1 MEKFVLLNNGVKM
14 PFIGFGTYKMPSS
27 ITERTVSDALKS
39 GYRHIDTAQCYGNE
53 REVGLAV
60 KKSGLKRENVFV
72 TTKLWGGRGYQDT
85 LESIENS
92 LQKLNLGYIDLLL
105 IHEPTGDFQEI
116 YRGMETAYQEGKLRA
131 IGVANFLETNFKRL
145 METAKIVPAVNQI
158 ETHVFRQQR
167 PMAKLLKAYGTVHE
181 SWSPLAAGKENIF
194 VHPILLAIAEAHKK
208 TAAQIALRFLYQRE
222 IPIIPKTTHIGRMK
236 ENMDIWDF
244 SLSEEEMN
252 DIGKLDKGK
261 SLFGWW

>member
-92 LQKLNLGYIDLLL
+92 MQKLNRTFPSKWYY
-105 IHEPTGDFQEI
+105 TK
-116 YRGMETAYQEGKLRA
+116 A
-131 IGVANFLETNFKRL
+131 GV
-145 METAKIVPAVNQI
+145 
-158 ETHVFRQQR
+158 
-167 PMAKLLKAYGTVHE
+167 
-181 SWSPLAAGKENIF
+181 
-194 VHPILLAIAEAHKK
+194 
-208 TAAQIALRFLYQRE
+208 
-222 IPIIPKTTHIGRMK
+222 
-236 ENMDIWDF
+236 
-244 SLSEEEMN
+244 
-252 DIGKLDKGK
+252 
-261 SLFGWW
+261 

>member
-39 GYRHIDTAQCYGNE
+39 GYRHIDTAQCYG
-53 REVGLAV
+53 
-60 KKSGLKRENVFV
+60 
-72 TTKLWGGRGYQDT
+72 
-85 LESIENS
+85 
-92 LQKLNLGYIDLLL
+92 
-105 IHEPTGDFQEI
+105 
-116 YRGMETAYQEGKLRA
+116 
-131 IGVANFLETNFKRL
+131 
-145 METAKIVPAVNQI
+145 I

-208 TAAQIALRFLYQRE
+208 TAAQIALRFLFQRE
-222 IPIIPKTTHIGRMK
+222 IPIIPKTTHIERMK

-244 SLSEEEMN
+244 SLSDEEMN

-261 SLFGWW
+261 SLFSWW